1 MQRWRAL
8 NNKSINRS
16 KTVKSFQIRKG
27 FRVFTTTIFMSVYRF
42 LLSASGLFVAS
53 KFPVLDTEVGFFAPV
68 AFYQKIFAHAY
79 LLVKLDLGIFGENSA
94 DEKKLVG
101 YLATTHL
108 PAYENEKTSTS
119 RHCRPLSKLH
129 EDFNAFQCRTLRK
142 DENVAFA
149 VVLGDFNLCNICK
162 CKFQLESKL
171 Y

>member
-1 MQRWRAL
+1 ML
-8 NNKSINRS
+8 E
-16 KTVKSFQIRKG
+16 
-27 FRVFTTTIFMSVYRF
+27 
-42 LLSASGLFVAS
+42 
-53 KFPVLDTEVGFFAPV
+53 TEVKFFEPV
-68 AFYQKIFAHAY
+68 AVYQKIWGNAY
-79 LLVKLDLGIFGENSA
+79 LLVKFDLGIFEENSSNA
-94 DEKKLVG
+94 KNLVG

-119 RHCRPLSKLH
+119 RYCSPLSKMH

-149 VVLGDFNLCNICK
+149 VVLGDFNLCNICP